1 MSEVTPFTLSFLK
14 LHPQN
19 AASVLEHLPVEDTVA
34 FLEEIPLDLAA
45 KTLELIAPQYA
56 AQCFLIISNETCSR
70 LMQEMKATSGLS
82 LLRFLPAS
90 ATQTILKN
98 LLPEKK
104 ILLKKRLA
112 YPQDLVGAWMDSDTP
127 AVSETTLVGE
137 IRKTLRLSKKAID
150 FAPCVVNPDGTVIG
164 LLSLARLITA
174 KESIPVSS
182 ILERDFKAISDRS
195 TLQSVSSLP
204 YWNNYEALPI
214 VDKSNKFIGML
225 TLKSLNKALTVVKG
239 GLASD
244 QVESVLMDGVNA
256 YVSTLSWLVKS
267 AVASPI
273 DSSLVAR
280 EEDYDR

>member
-1 MSEVTPFTLSFLK
+1 MSEITPFTLSFLK

-45 KTLELIAPQYA
+45 KTLEVLAPQYA

-70 LMQEMKATSGLS
+70 LMQEMKATSGIS
-82 LLRFLPAS
+82 LLRFLPTS

-104 ILLKKRLA
+104 VLLKKRLA

-137 IRKTLRLSKKAID
+137 IRKTLRLSKKAIEY
-150 FAPCVVNPDGTVIG
+150 APCVVNPDGTVIG

-174 KESIPVSS
+174 KESIPVAS
-182 ILERDFKAISDRS
+182 ILERDFKTISDRS

-225 TLKSLNKALTVVKG
+225 TLKGLNKALSVVKG

-244 QVESVLMDGVNA
+244 QVDSVLMNGVDA

-267 AVASPI
+267 AIASPI
-273 DSSLVAR
+273 DSSLVTR
-280 EEDYDR
+280 EDDYDR